1 MTINDEQQT
10 TNKLIVAL
18 DVSTAKEARAA
29 VSELKGLGVAFKIGL
44 QLFVA
49 EGGGFVRELI
59 EAGGRIFLDLKFH
72 DIPNTVAAAAV
83 EATRIGVWMFNLHAA
98 GGSEMMER
106 TASDVREICA
116 REKLRQP
123 KIIGVTVLTSS
134 NRESLREVGIENEVL
149 PQVVKLAKLTE
160 SCGLDGIV
168 ASPLE
173 IAAIRETVG
182 KDFLIVTPGIRRE
195 SAIAS
200 DDQKRVLAAAE
211 AVRAGAD
218 YLVVGRPILRAD
230 NRRSAAENILAEIES
245 VNV

>member
-1 MTINDEQQT
+1 
-10 TNKLIVAL
+10 
-18 DVSTAKEARAA
+18 
-29 VSELKGLGVAFKIGL
+29 
-44 QLFVA
+44 
-49 EGGGFVRELI
+49 
-59 EAGGRIFLDLKFH
+59 
-72 DIPNTVAAAAV
+72 
-83 EATRIGVWMFNLHAA
+83 
-98 GGSEMMER
+98 
-106 TASDVREICA
+106 
-116 REKLRQP
+116 
-123 KIIGVTVLTSS
+123 VTVLTSS

-200 DDQKRVLAAAE
+200 DDQKRVLTAAE
-211 AVRAGAD
+211 ALRAGAD
-218 YLVVGRPILRAD
+218 YLVVGRPILRAE
-230 NRRSAAENILAEIES
+230 NRRSAAENVLAEIES

>member
-1 MTINDEQQT
+1 MTMNNEQQT

-18 DVSTAKEARAA
+18 DVSTANEARDA
-29 VSELKGLGVAFKIGL
+29 VSELKDLGVAFKIGL

-49 EGGGFVRELI
+49 EGAGFVRKLT
-59 EAGGRIFLDLKFH
+59 EAGERVFLDLKFH

-83 EATRIGVWMFNLHAA
+83 EAARLGVWMFNLHAS

-106 TASDVREICA
+106 TAASVRETCL
-116 REKLRQP
+116 REGLPQP

-134 NRESLREVGIENEVL
+134 NAKSLHEIGIETEVL

-160 SCGLDGIV
+160 SSGLDGVV

-173 IAAIRETVG
+173 IEAIRENVK
-182 KDFLIVTPGIRRE
+182 KDFLIVTPGIRLK
-195 SAIAS
+195 SAIAG
-200 DDQKRVLAAAE
+200 DDQKRVLTPSE
-211 AVRAGAD
+211 AVRAD
-218 YLVVGRPILRAD
+218 YIVVGRPILQ
-230 NRRSAAENILAEIES
+230 AENRLRAAADVLSEIES

>member
-1 MTINDEQQT
+1 
-10 TNKLIVAL
+10 
-18 DVSTAKEARAA
+18 
-29 VSELKGLGVAFKIGL
+29 
-44 QLFVA
+44 
-49 EGGGFVRELI
+49 
-59 EAGGRIFLDLKFH
+59 
-72 DIPNTVAAAAV
+72 
-83 EATRIGVWMFNLHAA
+83 MFNLHAA

-106 TASDVREICA
+106 TASAVRETCT
-116 REKLRQP
+116 REQLRQP
-123 KIIGVTVLTSS
+123 KIIAVTVLTSS

-160 SCGLDGIV
+160 SCGLDGVV

-182 KDFLIVTPGIRRE
+182 KDFLIVTPGIRPE
-195 SAIAS
+195 SAIAG
-200 DDQKRVLAAAE
+200 DDQKRVLTAAE

-218 YLVVGRPILRAD
+218 YLVVSRPILRAE

>member
-1 MTINDEQQT
+1 MSKNKE
-10 TNKLIVAL
+10 KLIVAL
-18 DVSTAKEARAA
+18 DVSTADEAQKIVA
-29 VSELKGLGVAFKIGL
+29 ELKDLGVGFKIGL

-49 EGGGFVRELI
+49 EGGGFVRELT
-59 EAGGRIFLDLKFH
+59 ESGARVFLDLKFH
-72 DIPNTVAAAAV
+72 DIPNTVASAAV
-83 EATRIGVWMFNLHAA
+83 EAARLGVWMFNLHAA

-106 TASDVREICA
+106 TASVVRETCA
-116 REKLRQP
+116 REQLRQP
-123 KIIGVTVLTSS
+123 KIIAVTVLTSS

-160 SCGLDGIV
+160 SCGLDGVV

-182 KDFLIVTPGIRRE
+182 KDFLIVTPGIRPE
-195 SAIAS
+195 SEVAG
-200 DDQKRVLAAAE
+200 DDQKRVLTAAQ

-218 YLVVGRPILRAD
+218 YLVVGRPILRAS

>member
-1 MTINDEQQT
+1 MNDEQRI

-18 DVSTAKEARAA
+18 DVSTAKEARTA
-29 VSELKGLGVAFKIGL
+29 VSELKDLGVGFKIGL

-49 EGGGFVRELI
+49 EGGGFVRELT
-59 EAGGRIFLDLKFH
+59 ESGERVFLDLKFH

-83 EATRIGVWMFNLHAA
+83 EAAGLGVWMFNLHAA

-106 TASDVREICA
+106 TASAVREICA
-116 REKLRQP
+116 REQLRQP

-149 PQVVKLAKLTE
+149 SQVVNLAKLTE
-160 SCGLDGIV
+160 SCGLDGVV

-182 KDFLIVTPGIRRE
+182 KDFLIVTPGIRPE
-195 SAIAS
+195 SAIAG
-200 DDQKRVLAAAE
+200 DDQKRVLTTAQ

-218 YLVVGRPILRAD
+218 YLVVGRPILRAE
-230 NRRSAAENILAEIES
+230 NRRRAAENILAEIES

>member
-1 MTINDEQQT
+1 MSKNKE
-10 TNKLIVAL
+10 KLIVAL
-18 DVSTAKEARAA
+18 DVSTADEAQKIIA
-29 VSELKGLGVAFKIGL
+29 ELKDLGVGFKIGL

-49 EGGGFVRELI
+49 EGAGFVRELTDSG
-59 EAGGRIFLDLKFH
+59 ARVFLDLKFH

-83 EATRIGVWMFNLHAA
+83 EAARLGVWMFNLHAA

-106 TASDVREICA
+106 TASAVRETCA
-116 REKLRQP
+116 REQLRQP
-123 KIIGVTVLTSS
+123 KIIAVTVLTSS
-134 NRESLREVGIENEVL
+134 NRESLREVGVENEVL

-160 SCGLDGIV
+160 SCGLDGVV

-182 KDFLIVTPGIRRE
+182 KDFLIVTPGIRPE
-195 SAIAS
+195 SAIAG
-200 DDQKRVLAAAE
+200 DDQKRVLTAAQ

-218 YLVVGRPILRAD
+218 YLVVGRPILRAN